1 MRSHESTVN
10 ATANARTRQRKPRVK
25 PARTIRLVVPPN
37 AEGRNAVVRI
47 AVGQDAADYLL
58 DRLPSDFGTAFR
70 LQKAGEDVFYNVCL
84 SDGGNLCDCQGHA
97 RWQHCKHADGLAA
110 LVQAGKL

>member
-1 MRSHESTVN
+1 VN

-37 AEGRNAVVRI
+37 ADGRNAVVRI

-70 LQKAGEDVFYNVCL
+70 VQKAGEDTFYNVNL
-84 SDGGNLCDCQGHA
+84 SADGSADVCDCQGFS

-110 LVQAGKL
+110 LVKAGRL